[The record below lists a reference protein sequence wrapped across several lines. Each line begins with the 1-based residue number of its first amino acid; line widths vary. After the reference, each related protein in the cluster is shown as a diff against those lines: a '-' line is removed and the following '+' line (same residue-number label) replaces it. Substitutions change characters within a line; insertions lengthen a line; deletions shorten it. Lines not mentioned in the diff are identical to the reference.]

1 MKTTHRLV
9 LLSLTLFVAVCELP
23 SALAQTNEV
32 SSARDGLKVQQGL
45 KLADVRVHDPFIVAH
60 QPTKTYYLYTAR
72 GPRQGLGRAG
82 VVTYKSKDLREWEG
96 PFVVFTVPDGIWAN
110 PRHGVWA
117 PEVHEYKGRFYLFAT
132 LHNNDAILS
141 TPPEVWRT
149 NHLRGSIVA
158 ASDSPAGPFQVLKPS
173 GPHPPTNF
181 MTLDG
186 TLYVDPAG

>member
-1 MKTTHRLV
+1 MKTQLQRFLLPLMILV
-9 LLSLTLFVAVCELP
+9 VVGGLPLLQ
-23 SALAQTNEV
+23 AQTN
-32 SSARDGLKVQQGL
+32 APDGLKVQQGL

-60 QPTKTYYLYTAR
+60 QPTKTYYLYTAG
-72 GPRQGLGRAG
+72 GPRHGLDRSG
-82 VVTYKSKDLREWEG
+82 VITYKSKDLREWEG

-141 TPPEVWRT
+141 TPPQVWRT

-158 ASDSPAGPFQVLKPS
+158 GSDSPEGPFQCTQAKRPASADEFHDS
-173 GPHPPTNF
+173 GRHA
-181 MTLDG
+181 
-186 TLYVDPAG
+186 VR